1 MGTCSGSCTGRSLWG
16 RARAARSGSRRGCE
30 REHPLLARYFTSR
43 ASRLRLALG
52 NAALAALAAAGSRSG
67 LVLWTRARY
76 SGLALGLVLVLGAR
90 DRTLGRCDRNN
101 PVALRAFRIQP
112 ALGDRWPR
120 ALRLTRGRSPG
131 RSTRCGGRP
140 DGEPTAIAGH
150 RCPPLGPSEGDVN
163 EKLEKTEEEIGQ
175 TEAVEKKGEM
185 LQEEVCD
192 RRRLQK
198 EAGMRSPPLI
208 VWRTCHQTE
217 THSARRSLHKYWRT
231 QKKRE
236 STLFLGWLIPAGRRK
251 SSSNFERMLP
261 TTP

>member
-1 MGTCSGSCTGRSLWG
+1 MMRYAAHVCVCLGGEGRMGTCSGSCTGSSLWA

-30 REHPLLARYFTSR
+30 SEHPLLARYFTSR

-90 DRTLGRCDRNN
+90 ARPHAWAMRSQQSSGLACF
-101 PVALRAFRIQP
+101 PYSAAC
-112 ALGDRWPR
+112 AGDRWPR

-185 LQEEVCD
+185 LQEEV
-192 RRRLQK
+192 
-198 EAGMRSPPLI
+198 I
-208 VWRTCHQTE
+208 
-217 THSARRSLHKYWRT
+217 AR
-231 QKKRE
+231 
-236 STLFLGWLIPAGRRK
+236 
-251 SSSNFERMLP
+251 
-261 TTP
+261 

>member
-1 MGTCSGSCTGRSLWG
+1 MGTCSGSCTGSSLWA

-30 REHPLLARYFTSR
+30 SEHPLLARYFTSR

-90 DRTLGRCDRNN
+90 ARPHAWAMRSQQSSGLACF
-101 PVALRAFRIQP
+101 PYSAAC
-112 ALGDRWPR
+112 AGDRWPR

-131 RSTRCGGRP
+131 RSSRCGGRR
-140 DGEPTAIAGH
+140 AH
-150 RCPPLGPSEGDVN
+150 RHSRPPMPALGPSEGDVN

-185 LQEEVCD
+185 LQEEV
-192 RRRLQK
+192 
-198 EAGMRSPPLI
+198 I
-208 VWRTCHQTE
+208 
-217 THSARRSLHKYWRT
+217 AR
-231 QKKRE
+231 
-236 STLFLGWLIPAGRRK
+236 
-251 SSSNFERMLP
+251 
-261 TTP
+261 